1 MLTSEEKDYIRSN
14 FLKTVKSGEKR
25 SRIMALAAYLSED
38 EKDADDAYLAV
49 LHHFANPK
57 NDKEFEKDYKYYMG
71 AGETPYLPENDEK
84 GSKS

>member
-25 SRIMALAAYLSED
+25 SRIMALASFLSED

-49 LHHFANPK
+49 IHHFSNPK
-57 NDKEFEKDYKYYMG
+57 NSTEFEKDYKYYLG
-71 AGETPYLPENDEK
+71 AGETPYLPENTDK
-84 GSKS
+84 GSK

>member
-25 SRIMALAAYLSED
+25 SRIMALATYLSED
-38 EKDADDAYLAV
+38 EKDADDAYLTV

-57 NDKEFEKDYKYYMG
+57 NDKEFDKDYKYYMG
-71 AGETPYLPENDEK
+71 AGETPYLPESDGK